1 MRDYVVDSSRFPDL
15 FQELT
20 QIFKADKHIEVIMTE
35 NKKDEGSLIQ
45 KRPEIGNSAV
55 FQKKS

>member
-1 MRDYVVDSSRFPDL
+1 MRDYVVVSSRFPDL

-20 QIFKADKHIEVIMTE
+20 QIFKADEHIEVVMTE
-35 NKKDEGSLIQ
+35 NKKDDSSLI
-45 KRPEIGNSAV
+45 KKGAEINNSAV